1 MPEGDTLKKAAA
13 LLGVMTGQR
22 VTGFESPLPA
32 LARNDALGATISS
45 VEARGKNLLIWFD
58 ATRALYTHLRMEGSW
73 HRYLPGTPWRKPA
86 RQARVI
92 LSTEAWIAVCF
103 NAPVVE
109 WLTAWQ
115 VLHHPMLASL
125 GPDLLGDATD
135 LEALIQQCLTRLRI
149 APERPLGEALLDQ
162 RLIAG
167 LGNVYKSELLFIERL
182 DPFQPVANYDDT
194 TLHHLIAVA
203 HKWMRRNLGPGPRQT
218 RWGASRERT
227 WVYGRSGE
235 LCPVCNATLQMRR
248 QGQLGR
254 STYYCPV
261 CQQVGAPT
269 PRADP
274 QPPPSR
280 QTPQPSSPAARRPR
294 GRVLVRG
301 PAED

>member
-1 MPEGDTLKKAAA
+1 
-13 LLGVMTGQR
+13 
-22 VTGFESPLPA
+22 
-32 LARNDALGATISS
+32 
-45 VEARGKNLLIWFD
+45 
-58 ATRALYTHLRMEGSW
+58 
-73 HRYLPGTPWRKPA
+73 
-86 RQARVI
+86 
-92 LSTEAWIAVCF
+92 
-103 NAPVVE
+103 
-109 WLTAWQ
+109 
-115 VLHHPMLASL
+115 
-125 GPDLLGDATD
+125 
-135 LEALIQQCLTRLRI
+135 
-149 APERPLGEALLDQ
+149 
-162 RLIAG
+162 
-167 LGNVYKSELLFIERL
+167 
-182 DPFQPVANYDDT
+182 
-194 TLHHLIAVA
+194 
-203 HKWMRRNLGPGPRQT
+203 MRRNLGPGPRQT

-261 CQQVGAPT
+261 CQQVGAPP

>member
-13 LLGVMTGQR
+13 LLAVMTGQR
-22 VTGFESPLPA
+22 VTGFASPLPA

-73 HRYLPGTPWRKPA
+73 HRYLPGTPWRRPA

-92 LSTEAWIAVCF
+92 LTTEAWVAVCF

-115 VLHHPMLASL
+115 VTHHPMLANL
-125 GPDLLGDATD
+125 GPDLLGDPTD
-135 LEALIQQCLTRLRI
+135 LETTIEQCINRLRI

-194 TLHHLIAVA
+194 TLHHLLTVA

-218 RWGASRERT
+218 RWGAGRERT

-235 LCPVCNATLQMRR
+235 LCAVCNTTLQMRR

-261 CQQVGAPT
+261 CQQVGVPAPI
-269 PRADP
+269 AAQ
-274 QPPPSR
+274 QPPHA
-280 QTPQPSSPAARRPR
+280 QPSLQPSTPAVRRPR
-294 GRVLVRG
+294 GRILVRG